1 MFLLTSIVTALAI
14 LSLLGSVLV
23 TSFLLA
29 TERRAPLFRDSIT
42 NLHLKDAPEVK
53 VSIIIPA
60 RNEEQS
66 IGSCLNSLFA
76 QTHQNLEI
84 IVVDDSSTD
93 STREVVASFSN
104 RSKNIRM
111 VSAGA
116 KPNEWVGKT
125 WPCWRGYQESSGEFL
140 LFVDAD
146 SKLRPNL
153 TELSLSY
160 IQEKNIDMFS
170 ISPTVEMLGFWTSSV
185 LPIITGAINLLYPME
200 KVNNKESKRAYVFG
214 TFILVRRDV
223 YEKTGGH
230 KAVNQELVEDAAIAR
245 LTKESGFNLRIERA
259 PDLLTTEW
267 EREPRSIYH
276 GLERVM
282 SSSIKE
288 YGMASILNA
297 ILIFFLALYPIFF
310 AVDYIL
316 FHPANLIL
324 EIGFITSAL
333 NIICFLILVSFELRQ
348 ISGKISYFPVLY
360 PLGVSMFI
368 LAIISSSLKV
378 SHGRK
383 IIWKGSGYVQQQSSK
398 PR

>member
-66 IGSCLNSLFA
+66 IGSCINSLFA
-76 QTHQNLEI
+76 QTHQNLEN

-267 EREPRSIYH
+267 EQEPRSIYH

-288 YGMASILNA
+288 YGMISILNA

-310 AVDYIL
+310 ALDYLL

-333 NIICFLILVSFELRQ
+333 NIICFLILVSFELHQ
-348 ISGKISYFPVLY
+348 ISSKISYFPVLY

>member
-267 EREPRSIYH
+267 EQEPRSIYH

-288 YGMASILNA
+288 YGMISILNA

-310 AVDYIL
+310 ALDYLL

-333 NIICFLILVSFELRQ
+333 NIICFLILVSFELHQ
-348 ISGKISYFPVLY
+348 ISSKISYLPLLY

>member
-23 TSFLLA
+23 TSFLLT

-223 YEKTGGH
+223 YEKTGVH

-267 EREPRSIYH
+267 EQEPRSIYH
-276 GLERVM
+276 GLESVM

-288 YGMASILNA
+288 YGMISILNA

-310 AVDYIL
+310 ALDYLL

-333 NIICFLILVSFELRQ
+333 NIICFLILVSFELHQ
-348 ISGKISYFPVLY
+348 ISSKISYFPVLY
-360 PLGVSMFI
+360 PLGFSMII